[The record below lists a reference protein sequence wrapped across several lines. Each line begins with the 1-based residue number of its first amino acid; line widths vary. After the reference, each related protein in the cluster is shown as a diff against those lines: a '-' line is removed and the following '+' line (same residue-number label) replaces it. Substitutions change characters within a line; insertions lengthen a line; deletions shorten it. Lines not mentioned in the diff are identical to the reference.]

1 MKRVLLLSLSLVLA
15 SASLFAQEKDK
26 TAAPQEKKKPASP
39 HEMVSQ
45 TIKGGTN
52 VTIHYGSPS
61 VKGRTIGTNLEPMN
75 GKIWRAGADSAT
87 TFEVSKNVTI
97 EGQSL
102 PAGKYAFFVIN
113 NNDEWTLIFNKAWQT
128 WGAYSYDKNK
138 DQDALQVKVTG
149 GKAKS
154 FTEKLTYT
162 IDKNG
167 TVTMLWG
174 DHAVTFH
181 VKA

>member
-1 MKRVLLLSLSLVLA
+1 MKRVLSLLSLSFVLA
-15 SASLFAQEKDK
+15 MPAFAQEK
-26 TAAPQEKKKPASP
+26 APKSP
-39 HEMVSQ
+39 HEAVSQ
-45 TIKGGTN
+45 SIKKDVT

-61 VKGRTIGTNLEPMN
+61 VRGRKIGADVEPMD

-87 TFEVSKNVTI
+87 TFEVNKDVTI
-97 EGQSL
+97 EGKAL

-113 NNDEWTLIFNKAWQT
+113 NSDQWTLIFNKAWQT

-138 DQDALQVKVTG
+138 DQDVLQVKVAG
-149 GKAKS
+149 AKAKS

-162 IDKNG
+162 IDKSG
-167 TVTMLWG
+167 TVTLLWG
-174 DHAVTFH
+174 DHAVSFH